1 MPNVEEQICFFLFF
15 YCAFDFDIVLTTVDC
30 LWCMIEGPF
39 FFLNALWFS
48 IDFLSTFRS
57 STSRVTN
64 YSKLWQHLRKKQDIG
79 DMFSWKKKKTF
90 HSVKC
95 MTKAHAHGAYCLFTQ
110 AWHVN
115 CPSDC
120 PITQSNYKHNHN
132 HYNFLK
138 CDW

>member
-1 MPNVEEQICFFLFF
+1 MLFSIFL
-15 YCAFDFDIVLTTVDC
+15 LC
-30 LWCMIEGPF
+30 LWFWYCPDNCRLFMMYDRGSI
-39 FFLNALWFS
+39 FLNALWFS
-48 IDFLSTFRS
+48 IDFLSTLRS

-79 DMFSWKKKKTF
+79 DMLSWRKKKTF
-90 HSVKC
+90 NSVKC
-95 MTKAHAHGAYCLFTQ
+95 MTKAHTHDAYCLFTQ

-132 HYNFLK
+132 NYNFLK
-138 CDW
+138 CDWWIGCFIFH